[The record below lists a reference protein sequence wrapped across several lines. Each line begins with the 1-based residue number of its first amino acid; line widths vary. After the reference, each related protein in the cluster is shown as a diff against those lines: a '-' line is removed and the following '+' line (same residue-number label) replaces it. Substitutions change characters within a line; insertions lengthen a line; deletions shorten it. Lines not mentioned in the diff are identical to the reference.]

1 MSPELA
7 PPARA
12 DLKLGGAQFAR
23 DLASADGIRGFVE
36 QVLRREGLG
45 ENSLFDAQL
54 LATEL
59 VTNAIRH
66 AGSLV
71 ELTVARRGDRI
82 RIEARD
88 GSTTKPVPPHEAS
101 TRHRGLLLV
110 EDISEAWGVDVQD
123 RSGKVVW
130 CEVAAA

>member
-1 MSPELA
+1 MPT
-7 PPARA
+7 
-12 DLKLGGAQFAR
+12 AQFAR
-23 DLASADGIRGFVE
+23 DLASADGVRSFVE
-36 QVLRREGLG
+36 QVLRREALG
-45 ENSLFDAQL
+45 EDALFDTQL

-59 VTNAIRH
+59 VTNAVRH

-82 RIEARD
+82 CIEARD
-88 GSTTKPVPPHEAS
+88 GSTTRPVPPRADVS

-110 EDISEAWGVDVQD
+110 EDISVAWGVDVQD
-123 RSGKVVW
+123 DNGKVVW